1 MRYSDHGNI
10 KGVPYKIEYNE
21 TGNVTKE
28 IKPENYDTA
37 SGDGVETIYAYD
49 TLGRLIQV
57 TDELGNVAEK
67 RIYNSYGELTKV
79 IDAAGYQSASNDTAR
94 YGVEYTYDIGG
105 RVTSIVT
112 PQAKAKA
119 KTSVTYTYDS
129 FGNVI
134 TQTDGEGNTTDYHRD
149 PWGKVIR
156 VTDANSV
163 NTFYTY
169 DYAGNITSTTDGNGN
184 TTSYVYNSM
193 NLLSEMIDPMNQE
206 ALYFYDLQ
214 GRLVKEIDRD
224 GQEIAYE
231 YNSDNQLT
239 LKYADESASG
249 QDPQALYNKYLYNL
263 DGTLLAAITPETVD
277 QFSYTPNGNL
287 YQKIHNGE
295 LELEYGY
302 NMNGSITSVK
312 AKSQMETRY
321 TYDITGRLKA
331 VHDGQTQIAQYSYN
345 PDSTISQI
353 LYNTGANVTY
363 QYDRDKNITDL
374 INRNQQGDIISSYGY
389 TYDNNGNQKSKTENG
404 ETTYYTYDNLNRL
417 SSVQYPT
424 AGTENYNYDNA
435 GNRLAKTNY
444 NAAGGVPTVNIS
456 VSYTYDSLNRMTE
469 SLTDDILLAYK
480 GRTAYEYDSNGSLL
494 SETTTKLDY
503 ATEQILSTDPATGLP
518 VQPLY
523 ADRHQRVLDC

>member
-1 MRYSDHGNI
+1 MKTTS
-10 KGVPYKIEYNE
+10 
-21 TGNVTKE
+21 NV
-28 IKPENYDTA
+28 
-37 SGDGVETIYAYD
+37 
-49 TLGRLIQV
+49 L
-57 TDELGNVAEK
+57 
-67 RIYNSYGELTKV
+67 
-79 IDAAGYQSASNDTAR
+79 
-94 YGVEYTYDIGG
+94 
-105 RVTSIVT
+105 
-112 PQAKAKA
+112 
-119 KTSVTYTYDS
+119 
-129 FGNVI
+129 

-156 VTDANSV
+156 VTDANNV

-214 GRLVKEIDRD
+214 GRLVKEVDRN
-224 GQEIAYE
+224 GQEITYE

-239 LKYADESASG
+239 HKYAEAASG
-249 QDPQALYNKYLYNL
+249 QDPQALYNRYLYNP
-263 DGTLLAAITPETVD
+263 DGSLLAAITPETVD

-302 NMNGSITSVK
+302 NRNGNVTSVK
-312 AKSQMETRY
+312 DKSQMETRY
-321 TYDITGRLKA
+321 TYDITGRLNT
-331 VHDGQTQIAQYSYN
+331 VQDGQSQIAQYSYN
-345 PDSTISQI
+345 PDNTISQI

-374 INRNQQGDIISSYGY
+374 INRNQQGDIISSFAY
-389 TYDNNGNQKSKTENG
+389 TYDNNGNQNSKTEDG

-424 AGTENYNYDNA
+424 AGAENYTYDNA
-435 GNRLAKTNY
+435 GNRLSKTNY
-444 NAAGGVPTVNIS
+444 NAAGGVPIVNIS
-456 VSYTYDSLNRMTE
+456 AAYTYDSLNRMTE

-480 GRTAYEYDSNGSLL
+480 GRTTYEYDNNGSLL
-494 SETTTKLDY
+494 TETTTQLDY
-503 ATEQILSTDPATGLP
+503 ISEQVLETDSATGLP
-518 VQPLY
+518 LQPRVKSY
-523 ADRHQRVLDC
+523 SYNAFNQNISVTNADGSYQQNIYDALGLRISTIRVDYIY